1 MVMVKPLSNAELEI
15 MHLLWKEGVPLTAH
29 QILERMP
36 EKSWKV
42 ETLLTFLSR
51 LQRKGAVGA
60 TKVPTA
66 GRRAHSLF
74 SAAISQSEYCQM
86 QNHILIEKYHGGSVE
101 SMIQSL
107 LDDGTVTPAV
117 LESIAKKNQ

>member
-15 MHLLWKEGVPLTAH
+15 MYLLWQEGTPLTAH

-66 GRRAHSLF
+66 CRRAHSLF
-74 SAAISQSEYCQM
+74 SPIISQTEYCQM
-86 QNHILIEKYHGGSVE
+86 QNHILIDKYHGGSVE
-101 SMIQSL
+101 AMLLSL
-107 LDDGTVTPAV
+107 VEDNTLTPEILDSVR
-117 LESIAKKNQ
+117 SKM

>member
-15 MHLLWKEGVPLTAH
+15 MYLLWQEGTPLTAH

-74 SAAISQSEYCQM
+74 SPIISQTEDCQM
-86 QNHILIEKYHGGSVE
+86 QNHILIDKYHGGSVE
-101 SMIQSL
+101 AMLLSL
-107 LDDGTVTPAV
+107 VEDNTLTPEILDSVR
-117 LESIAKKNQ
+117 SKM